1 MQYKQKTD
9 AELVVLLTLNDEEAF
24 SELYVRYKSKLQYFC
39 FHFLKVESEAC
50 DIVQEVFIR
59 IWESPLTDPLLHWN
73 TPSEA
78 LPLMPGARNV
88 PHHFLSCF
96 RLQDMSDGKYF

>member
-1 MQYKQKTD
+1 MQYRQKTD

-59 IWESPLTDPLLHWN
+59 IWESRCFINPEL
-73 TPSEA
+73 SFF
-78 LPLMPGARNV
+78 
-88 PHHFLSCF
+88 FLSLCYGSESCIELF
-96 RLQDMSDGKYF
+96 QTY

>member
-50 DIVQEVFIR
+50 DIVQEV
-59 IWESPLTDPLLHWN
+59 LLIQ
-73 TPSEA
+73 SSLF
-78 LPLMPGARNV
+78 LPFFMLWLGIV
-88 PHHFLSCF
+88 
-96 RLQDMSDGKYF
+96 Y

>member
-39 FHFLKVESEAC
+39 FHFLYSKM
-50 DIVQEVFIR
+50 IFFIR
-59 IWESPLTDPLLHWN
+59 LQLSHSFFIISHSSLLYAFKAFIAQMY
-73 TPSEA
+73 SKKKK
-78 LPLMPGARNV
+78 LPTI
-88 PHHFLSCF
+88 
-96 RLQDMSDGKYF
+96 SDKNI